1 LYKERKIKTYK
12 NMKKLL
18 TLVVLLMTTISFG
31 QTYIPFNGTGTL
43 TSNGWTTHSG
53 TPGQLSII
61 TSSSDNGSSLSYP
74 GLATSTGNRTSMIA
88 GNTEDVNFPL
98 TTPLSGVVYYSVLI
112 KVLDATQLDPNTSTT
127 GSYGLS
133 LTSVASATTTAFQ
146 GRIYTRQ
153 GATSGFQVGIL
164 NNSGGTATP
173 TFTSD
178 LLVGSTHLLVVKY
191 ELSTNT
197 ASLFVNPVPGNTEP
211 TATVTNSTGT
221 TAAPTTITGFV
232 IRQGGTATAGSGNV
246 EIDEIRVSNTF
257 LSVTPTGSLSTNQN
271 QISGLQ
277 VYPNPTKNILN
288 ITTDLDS
295 TKNIEIYDMV
305 GKKVLVENTQSQ
317 LDVSSLVTGMYIVKI
332 TEDGKTSTKRLAI
345 N

>member
-1 LYKERKIKTYK
+1 MT
-12 NMKKLL
+12 
-18 TLVVLLMTTISFG
+18 TTISFG
-31 QTYIPFNGTGTL
+31 QTYIPFTGTGPL
-43 TSNGWTTHSG
+43 TSNGWTTHNG
-53 TPGQLSII
+53 TTGQLLTIE
-61 TSSSDNGSSLSYP
+61 TASDSGNSLSYP
-74 GLATSTGNRTSMIA
+74 GLATPTGNRTSMIA
-88 GNTEDVNFPL
+88 GYTEDVNFTLSTSL
-98 TTPLSGVVYYSVLI
+98 TGVIYYSALI

-153 GATSGFQVGIL
+153 GSTSGFQVGIL

-173 TFTSD
+173 TFTTD

-191 ELSTNT
+191 DLSNNT
-197 ASLFVNPVPGNTEP
+197 ASLFVNPVPGNSEP

-221 TAAPTTITGFV
+221 TAAPTQIAGFV
-232 IRQGGTATAGSGNV
+232 IRQGGTATIGSGNV
-246 EIDEIRVSNTF
+246 EIDEIRVANTF
-257 LSVTPTGSLSTNQN
+257 TSVTPTGPLSTNQN

>member
-1 LYKERKIKTYK
+1 
-12 NMKKLL
+12 MKKIL
-18 TLVVLLMTTISFG
+18 TLVVLLMTTTLSFG
-31 QTYIPFNGTGTL
+31 QTYITFNGTGTL

-53 TPGQLSII
+53 TTGQLSII

-98 TTPLSGVVYYSVLI
+98 TTPLSGVVYYSALI
-112 KVLDATQLDPNTSTT
+112 KVLDATQLDLNTSTT

-146 GRIYTRQ
+146 ARIYTKQ
-153 GATSGFQVGIL
+153 GTNASNFQVGIL
-164 NNSGGTATP
+164 NGSGGTATP
-173 TFTSD
+173 TFITND
-178 LLVGSTHLLVVKY
+178 LSIGTTHLLVVKY
-191 ELSTNT
+191 DLSTNT
-197 ASLFVNPVPGNTEP
+197 ASLFVDPTPGLTEP
-211 TATVTNSTGT
+211 SANVTNATGT
-221 TAAPTTITGFV
+221 TAAPTTIAGFV
-232 IRQGGTATAGSGNV
+232 IRQGGTATTGSGNV

-257 LSVTPTGSLSTNQN
+257 ELVTPVGTMATNQN

-288 ITTDLDS
+288 ITTDLNS
-295 TKNIEIYDMV
+295 TKNVEIYDMI

-317 LDVSSLVTGMYIVKI
+317 LNVSSLVTGMYIVKI
-332 TEDGKTSTKRLAI
+332 TEDGKTSTKRIVI